1 MDELEIIAEKYKKIM
16 QQRVKATLAWN
27 KRNRARVNEY
37 NRIYQAKLYA
47 KKKENAHP
55 NEKII
60 NYSDPEQYKQYQ
72 SEYRKTRQLRQLPFF
87 HSDILI

>member
-1 MDELEIIAEKYKKIM
+1 MDELEIIAEKYKKLM
-16 QQRVKATLAWN
+16 SQRVQATLAWN

-37 NRIYQAKLYA
+37 NRIYQANLYA
-47 KKKENAHP
+47 KKKENAKP

-72 SEYRKTRQLRQLPFF
+72 ADYRKTKRLRHLPFF